1 MAIILQP
8 LINIHMSKLN
18 EGNVYNV
25 QQVVTPSTGK
35 DVSKVGLAEWSKAV
49 RKELMQKLRGHSP
62 EQIDK
67 IIKTTFGENV
77 L

>member
-8 LINIHMSKLN
+8 LINIHMNNLN

-25 QQVVTPSTGK
+25 QQVVTASTGK

-49 RKELMQKLRGHSP
+49 RKELMQKLRGYSP
-62 EQIDK
+62 EQVDK
-67 IIKTTFGENV
+67 IIKTTFGENI